1 MTGYSLPFEKFR
13 FVPNFASVGNY
24 ISNKKVV
31 WDFGDGTTSTD
42 LTAFH
47 SYNYSGNYPI
57 TLTVFNSSG
66 DSTQSSYTSAVQIS
80 NFINDAI
87 IITSNGTPTQVS
99 GQINNP
105 FYLTRYNSYQTTI
118 TGRNS
123 VINLSVSGN
132 KSPFYTADK
141 FYKDKNT
148 HFYPT
153 ARFAVLTDH
162 GYTVVDEVSTTNT
175 FIYASP
181 AGSSITLS
189 LTSGDN
195 SYIAGTS
202 GYASFFYI

>member
-1 MTGYSLPFEKFR
+1 MTGYSLPFEQFR
-13 FVPNFASVGNY
+13 FVPNFSSVGNY

-47 SYNYSGNYPI
+47 SYDYPGNYLV

-66 DSTQSSYTSAVQIS
+66 DSTQSSYLSSIQIN

-87 IITSNGTPTQVS
+87 IITSNGTPSQIS

-105 FYLTRYNSYQTTI
+105 FYITRYNSHQTSI
-118 TGRNS
+118 TGRNT
-123 VINLSVSGN
+123 VVNLAVSGN
-132 KSPFYTADK
+132 KSPFFTAEK
-141 FYKDKNT
+141 YYKNKYS
-148 HFYPT
+148 HFYPS
-153 ARFAVLTDH
+153 ARFAILTEL
-162 GYTVVDEVSTTNT
+162 GYTIVDEVSTTNS

-189 LTSGDN
+189 LTSGNN
-195 SYIAGTS
+195 SYFVGTS
-202 GYASFFYI
+202 G